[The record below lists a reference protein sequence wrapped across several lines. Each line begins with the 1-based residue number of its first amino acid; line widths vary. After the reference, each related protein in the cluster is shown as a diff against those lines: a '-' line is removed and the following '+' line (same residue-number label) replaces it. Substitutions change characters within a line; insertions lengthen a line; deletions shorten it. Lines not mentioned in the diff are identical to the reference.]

1 VTLANTLA
9 HKGMRPNGASIGLST
24 EGVTV
29 QYDGVLALEDV
40 SFELRHGEI
49 LGLLGPNGAGKT
61 TLVNVLSGFS
71 RPTKGK
77 VLLEGVA
84 ITRKRADAIARL
96 GVVRTFQ
103 SVRLFRRLSVRDNV
117 MVPSVEIRAARQGAD
132 RALDFVGIADLA
144 GKIAGTLPYTQER
157 LVGIARALATQP
169 RFLLLDEPAA
179 GMSDA
184 EGAQLVEL
192 VAKIPSSFGCGVLL
206 IEHNMPVVMACCE
219 RLHVL
224 RGGRTLAF
232 GPREEV
238 RRNRDVID
246 SYLGTH

>member
-1 VTLANTLA
+1 MTLANTPA
-9 HKGMRPNGASIGLST
+9 DEGMRPNGASVGLST

-40 SFELRHGEI
+40 SFELRQGEI

-71 RPTKGK
+71 RPTRGK
-77 VLLEGVA
+77 VLLEGAA
-84 ITRKRADAIARL
+84 ITRKRADVIARL

-103 SVRLFRRLSVRDNV
+103 SVRLFRRLTVRDNV
-117 MVPSVEIRAARQGAD
+117 MVPSVEIRAARHAAD
-132 RALDFVGIADLA
+132 RALDFVGIAGLA

-224 RGGRTLAF
+224 RGGRTLAV
-232 GPREEV
+232 GRREEV
-238 RRNRDVID
+238 RRNRGVID